1 MSNETQVETNTPPRG
16 TPRWLYGALIVSLGL
31 NLLVLGGAASAFW
44 KHRLGHH
51 ERERGLLGFVRELP
65 ADRQTALREFVK
77 TERAKLKPMRDEVQS
92 AWSESNEV
100 LGTEPFD
107 KDKMK
112 AALGRMNDAETR
124 MRTAISDAIAQTAA
138 QLTPQ
143 ERTTFKAWR
152 ERAKERRYKKWQ
164 RESEDGSR

>member
-1 MSNETQVETNTPPRG
+1 MSNETQVETNTPRRG

-44 KHRLGHH
+44 KHRHGHH
-51 ERERGLLGFVRELP
+51 ERGLLGFVRELP
-65 ADRQTALREFVK
+65 ADRQTALRDFVK

-92 AWSESNEV
+92 AWSESNAV

-112 AALGRMNDAETR
+112 AALGRMNDAEAR
-124 MRTAISDAIAQTAA
+124 MRTAISDAMAQTAA

-152 ERAKERRYKKWQ
+152 ERAKERRYRKW
-164 RESEDGSR
+164 REPDDDNR